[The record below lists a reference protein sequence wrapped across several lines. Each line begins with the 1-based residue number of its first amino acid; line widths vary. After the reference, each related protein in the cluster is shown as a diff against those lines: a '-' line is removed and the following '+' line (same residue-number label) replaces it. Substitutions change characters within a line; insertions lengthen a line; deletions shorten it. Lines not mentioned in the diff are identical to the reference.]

1 MSYWQS
7 VMQTMLDCKQLI
19 VAIRLSR
26 LSFAAFLTAFVLL
39 LTQAASAADKV
50 VLQLRWDHQFQF
62 AGYYAALWK
71 GYYSDAGLEVTI
83 RTPFKE
89 GGGIVNSVD
98 EVVSGRADFGIGA
111 ADFLVARDKGKPV
124 VALST
129 FFYESA
135 VEFYV
140 NWHSGYSSLGDLPRL
155 RVARRIGDLLD
166 TEFQAMLKLS
176 RLEMLAEQGRK
187 WIVEHLIDGYTP

>member
-7 VMQTMLDCKQLI
+7 VLQTMVACKQLI
-19 VAIRLSR
+19 VAIGHPRRSI
-26 LSFAAFLTAFVLL
+26 AAFLTAIVIL

-89 GGGIVNSVD
+89 GKGIVNSVD
-98 EVVSGRADFGIGA
+98 EVVSGRADFGIGG
-111 ADFLVARDKGKPV
+111 ADLLVALDKEKPV
-124 VALST
+124 VVVST
-129 FFYESA
+129 FFQESA
-135 VEFYV
+135 VEFYIDRG
-140 NWHSGYSSLGDLPRL
+140 SG
-155 RVARRIGDLLD
+155 
-166 TEFQAMLKLS
+166 
-176 RLEMLAEQGRK
+176 
-187 WIVEHLIDGYTP
+187 